1 MRTAVE
7 AVLAAAVAALTLR
20 RLVLLAAA
28 LAPRRSPPRPPA
40 EWPSVTVLVAAR
52 NEAAVVEEL
61 LAALD
66 GLEYP
71 PDLLS
76 FVLVCDGCTDE
87 TATSFR
93 RWAERRSDVQTL
105 GLPARVGKAA
115 ALARGL
121 ELVDGE
127 VVVVL
132 DADLRPR
139 PDLVRELVPAFTDE
153 RVAAAAAYLRPANA
167 DDNVV
172 TRYAAVTSWV
182 HQLVTSAGAD
192 RLGLNPPTFGAAAY
206 RRDALEAIGGFP
218 LVPVGADVAA
228 SRRLTRQG
236 WRTRFAPA
244 AVADNTVVSTLS
256 DYWRQ
261 HVRWARGAFGVAGPA
276 PSRFEGTASQRL
288 EAWASTVGYGDRLV
302 FALAVAGALAGL
314 HWWLPVVYLAA
325 PGAEVVVASLRAG
338 ARRELPRAL
347 LATVLLFAAD
357 LLASVAA
364 VVAHVARMPYRW
376 HSPRRLPAGS
386 GSSR

>member
-7 AVLAAAVAALTLR
+7 AVLVAAVAALTLR

-52 NEAAVVEEL
+52 NEAAVVDEL

-66 GLEYP
+66 GLEYA
-71 PDLLS
+71 PDRLT

-87 TATSFR
+87 TTASFR
-93 RWAERRSDVQTL
+93 RWTEQRPDARALE
-105 GLPARVGKAA
+105 LPARVGKAA

-121 ELVDGE
+121 ELAEGE

-132 DADLRPR
+132 DADLRPQ
-139 PDLVRELVPAFTDE
+139 PGFVRELVPAFADE
-153 RVAAAAAYLRPANA
+153 RVAAAAAYLRPVNA

-218 LVPVGADVAA
+218 LVPVGEDVAA

-236 WRTRFAPA
+236 WRTRFLPA
-244 AVADNTVVSTLS
+244 AVADNTVVSTLT
-256 DYWRQ
+256 DYWQQ

-276 PSRFEGTASQRL
+276 PSRFEGTAAQRV
-288 EAWASTVGYGDRLV
+288 ESWASTIGYGDRLV

-314 HWWLPVVYLAA
+314 HWWLPVAYFAA
-325 PGAEVVVASLRAG
+325 PGAEVVVASLLAG

-347 LATVLLFAAD
+347 LATVVLFAAD

-364 VVAHVARMPYRW
+364 VVAHVARRPHRW
-376 HSPRRLPAGS
+376 HSPRGLPADS
-386 GSSR
+386 GSNR